1 MQNNS
6 LSMKRRVLTLSLFLS
21 ILCFSCNDSAN
32 KNKETQKEV
41 FKKESVTNKSK
52 KIEVTKKPDTIIDG
66 KQVYYFG
73 KESVKKRE
81 ISLEEAINLFESGVD
96 RANSCEELIRA
107 CATFDSNIKEL
118 SKKDSNVTL
127 IEVEKRDDVRAIRK
141 LSEEKSLTMCQT
153 QKVNR

>member
-21 ILCFSCNDSAN
+21 IICFSCNN
-32 KNKETQKEV
+32 NVKNSKETQKEII
-41 FKKESVTNKSK
+41 KKESVTNRPK
-52 KIEVTKKPDTIIDG
+52 KIEVTKKPDTVIDG

-81 ISLEEAINLFESGVD
+81 ISLEEAINLFESGVN

-107 CATFDSNIKEL
+107 CATFDLNIKEL
-118 SKKDSNVTL
+118 SKKDSKVTL
-127 IEVEKRDDVRAIRK
+127 IEVEKRDDVRAIRR

>member
-21 ILCFSCNDSAN
+21 FICFSCNN
-32 KNKETQKEV
+32 NVKNSKETQKEII
-41 FKKESVTNKSK
+41 KTESVTTKPK
-52 KIEVTKKPDTIIDG
+52 KIEVTKKPDTVIDG

-81 ISLEEAINLFESGVD
+81 ISLEEAINLFESGVN

-118 SKKDSNVTL
+118 SKKDSQVTL
-127 IEVEKRDDVRAIRK
+127 VEVERRDDVRAIRR

-153 QKVNR
+153 QKVN